1 LTLSKEEVA
10 HIEAAALAA
19 LQRQEPFSMGN
30 TTLVRR
36 RYRGDSSYVVTHGGG
51 SVPLLTSESSTALAA
66 IDTFL
71 TFVERRHQ
79 PETS

>member
-1 LTLSKEEVA
+1 
-10 HIEAAALAA
+10 
-19 LQRQEPFSMGN
+19 MGN